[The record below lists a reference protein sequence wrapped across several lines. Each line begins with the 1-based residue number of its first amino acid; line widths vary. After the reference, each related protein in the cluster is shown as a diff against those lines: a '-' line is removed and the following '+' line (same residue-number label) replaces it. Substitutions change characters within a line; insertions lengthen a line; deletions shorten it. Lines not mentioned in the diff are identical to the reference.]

1 MRRARTKRTSCRPA
15 NDTLVAIIRVG
26 VGPGV
31 KIEDMRSVRKA
42 AMMAGVHF
50 DRGKAQKDQSGI
62 EENSGST
69 LSG

>member
-1 MRRARTKRTSCRPA
+1 VRKARTKRTSCRPA

-42 AMMAGVHF
+42 AMMTGARF
-50 DRGKAQKDQSGI
+50 DRGKAQKYQSRI
-62 EENSGST
+62 EENLGST